1 MVTEF
6 ENVLMNRDNMTKEEA
21 HKERQNASEML
32 CNMLEDS
39 AGYEEVEDM
48 LMCEYGLEMDYIMD
62 LLIW

>member
-6 ENVLMNRDNMTKEEA
+6 ENVLMNRDDMTKEEA

-32 CNMLEDS
+32 CNMLENG
-39 AGYEEVEDM
+39 AGYEDVEEA

-62 LLIW
+62 LLI

>member
-6 ENVLMNRDNMTKEEA
+6 ENVLMNRDNITKAEA

-32 CNMLEDS
+32 CNMLENG
-39 AGYEEVEDM
+39 AGYEDVEDA

-62 LLIW
+62 LLI

>member
-6 ENVLMNRDNMTKEEA
+6 EKVLMNRDDMTKEEA

-32 CNMLEDS
+32 CNMLEDD
-39 AGYEEVEDM
+39 AGYEDVEDA

-62 LLIW
+62 LLI

>member
-6 ENVLMNRDNMTKEEA
+6 EKVLMNRDNMTKAEA

-32 CNMLEDS
+32 CNMLEGG
-39 AGYEEVEDM
+39 AGYEEVEDT

-62 LLIW
+62 LLI

>member
-6 ENVLMNRDNMTKEEA
+6 EKVLINRDNMTEAEA

-32 CNMLEDS
+32 FDMLEDGT
-39 AGYEEVEDM
+39 GYEEVEDT

-62 LLIW
+62 LLI

>member
-6 ENVLMNRDNMTKEEA
+6 EKVLINRDNMTKAEA

-32 CNMLEDS
+32 CNMLEDG
-39 AGYEEVEDM
+39 AGYEEVEDV

-62 LLIW
+62 LLI

>member
-6 ENVLMNRDNMTKEEA
+6 EKVLINRDNMTKAEA

-32 CNMLEDS
+32 FDMLEDD

-62 LLIW
+62 LLI